1 MNGVPATWPCDAQR
15 SERVAGL
22 TCSRSHVQVQRAGV
36 RARAGEDI
44 VFLATDINL
53 PGAVD
58 WVMMQS
64 CFGQHFMLV
73 LEKQERQA
81 NSAANATSNATPNAD
96 SQLFYAVVQL
106 IGTRK
111 QADSFIYRL
120 GLPFFLSAFCELTL
134 NFMSTS
140 YSEFESLFIQRPS
153 F

>member
-1 MNGVPATWPCDAQR
+1 M
-15 SERVAGL
+15 
-22 TCSRSHVQVQRAGV
+22 
-36 RARAGEDI
+36 
-44 VFLATDINL
+44 FLATDINL

-73 LEKQERQA
+73 LEKQERTS
-81 NSAANATSNATPNAD
+81 NAANATPNATPNAD

-120 GLPFFLSAFCELTL
+120 GMFTVLRLYIQYPCGASHTEHLCSSDSLDRFILWSVFVWLSRGSHVISFLAFTCRTKREPPAAHVGSGSA
-134 NFMSTS
+134 
-140 YSEFESLFIQRPS
+140 QHP
-153 F
+153 